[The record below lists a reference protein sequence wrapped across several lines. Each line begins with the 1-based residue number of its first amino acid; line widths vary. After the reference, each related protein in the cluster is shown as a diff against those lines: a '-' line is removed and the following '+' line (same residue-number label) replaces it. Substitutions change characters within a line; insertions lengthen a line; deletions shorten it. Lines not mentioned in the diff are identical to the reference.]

1 MVILSLTIC
10 AVAQTPHKG
19 VFRIYE
25 PGYYQNTILK
35 GVENYESRKEAAK
48 PKPTFRLDPAGLQI
62 PADKS
67 LYTTAWHIEPVSQGN
82 TNTCWSF
89 SAISMLESEIYRLK
103 QIGRAHV

>member
-1 MVILSLTIC
+1 TSNCNAITARRSPVRITLTFYNFHKNRIRCSGTRGSGFCFKNQQIMNKVLFISSMVILSLTIC

-48 PKPTFRLDPAGLQI
+48 PKPTF
-62 PADKS
+62 
-67 LYTTAWHIEPVSQGN
+67 T
-82 TNTCWSF
+82 
-89 SAISMLESEIYRLK
+89 
-103 QIGRAHV
+103 